1 MSKFVFVYDR
11 TQSDVDRVKELRNI
25 GWDNLTPAQKEEWL
39 SGLKGCLNTKDLQR
53 IEDNT
58 CALAQLINVSLQSNS
73 GNVPG
78 IPDVSYFSRLLVNLE
93 ALVATGF
100 VYLTT
105 PKVPQ
110 NPINTFQKVNDI
122 EKILRD
128 IYSVYMANSTSSFY
142 CGEAYA
148 GEYGLI

>member
-1 MSKFVFVYDR
+1 MNKFVFIYDR
-11 TQSDVDRVKELRNI
+11 TQADVDRVKELRSI
-25 GWDNLTPAQKEEWL
+25 GWVNLTDAQKAEWL
-39 SGLKGCLNTKDLQR
+39 GGLKGSLNTADLQR
-53 IEDNT
+53 IENNVYS
-58 CALAQLINVSLQSNS
+58 LSQLLEVSLQSNKD
-73 GNVPG
+73 NIPEIPG
-78 IPDVSYFSRLLVNLE
+78 VSYFNQLIVNLE
-93 ALVATGF
+93 ALIATGF

-105 PKVPQ
+105 PEVPQ

-128 IYSVYMANSTSSFY
+128 IYSVYVANSTSSFY